1 MIFACQT
8 KVLSESFSS
17 SCLISLFYAIANFSF
32 LSIFFLIHSM
42 ISLHGAVCCSVQ
54 LWQSSFSASSLH
66 SGWLFRPRYVAGHNL
81 QILLSTP
88 NQHPN
93 LLGVSAIHTI
103 HQVIGID
110 PLITPHI
117 SVQNSFL
124 LIPNSAAGKQFGI

>member
-8 KVLSESFSS
+8 KVISESFATSR
-17 SCLISLFYAIANFSF
+17 LISLFYAIANVFIF
-32 LSIFFLIHSM
+32 VYFFLIHSM

-66 SGWLFRPRYVAGHNL
+66 SGWLFRPRYVAVHNL

-88 NQHPN
+88 NQHPK
-93 LLGVSAIHTI
+93 LLDVSAIHTI
-103 HQVIGID
+103 HQMVCFD

-117 SVQNSFL
+117 PVQNIFL
-124 LIPNSAAGKQFGI
+124 LIPK